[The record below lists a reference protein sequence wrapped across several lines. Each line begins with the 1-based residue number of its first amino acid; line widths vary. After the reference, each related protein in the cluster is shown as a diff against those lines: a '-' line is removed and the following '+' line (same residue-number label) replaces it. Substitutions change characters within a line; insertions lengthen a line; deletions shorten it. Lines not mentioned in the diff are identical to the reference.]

1 MTIVTKKR
9 RSLLLRAMDAAE
21 PPREDQGAAASSSD
35 AAGAAGDAPK
45 PIVAL
50 VRPACA
56 LPSARLRL
64 PQRAACCATLSPRR
78 RGCFTRESRRRSRQ
92 RASAR

>member
-1 MTIVTKKR
+1 
-9 RSLLLRAMDAAE
+9 MDAAE

-56 LPSARLRL
+56 LPSAR
-64 PQRAACCATLSPRR
+64 QRVPLGVAARVTLSSLR
-78 RGCFTRESRRRSRQ
+78 RGGLARDTHRRSRH
-92 RASAR
+92 RAAQ